1 MRIATSRGT
10 SDTVDGLCCKML
22 SLLLLCDAD
31 GRPLIGRDYRGDV
44 GSVLVKAFCVQVL
57 RYLTSDAPPVILFEG
72 STFFVRRLARGG
84 GTLVGAT
91 SSNINAALALTTL
104 VAVERLLEAFG
115 VLNTADG
122 AMRQSDIL
130 SHASVVYALLDEALD
145 QGWPQM
151 LDAAVLSQT
160 MLLSDA
166 RMSMVSA
173 GQAVAEGAASPYL
186 ISSHASSL
194 TPWRPSGVVTGK
206 PNKLKIDLVERVS
219 AQLNSAGAA
228 VNCEVHGQARL
239 TCRLS
244 GMPSCMMVLNSAV
257 RPGQGDNARSFHPC
271 VQLDRLEATGELVFV
286 PPHGEFE
293 LMSWHTRVHVT
304 PPLKVSCSRI
314 MHGRTRQELLI
325 LLRAQLPSA
334 QLSVFD
340 IRVAVPLPGLTSG
353 TRTRLGG
360 AAGTAKWVRGEN
372 IIKWK
377 VHQLTANGE
386 ASLAVDV
393 TTAPSTHGDAHTH
406 LAPLVVRTFNVP
418 GHSATGLR
426 VRALQV
432 ANAGEGPTT
441 KLVRYSVCA
450 GTYEVRMP

>member
-1 MRIATSRGT
+1 
-10 SDTVDGLCCKML
+10 V
-22 SLLLLCDAD
+22 
-31 GRPLIGRDYRGDV
+31 
-44 GSVLVKAFCVQVL
+44 VLF
-57 RYLTSDAPPVILFEG
+57 DG

-84 GTLVGAT
+84 GALVGAT

-104 VAVERLLEAFG
+104 VALERALEAFG
-115 VLNTADG
+115 VLAAADG
-122 AMRQSDIL
+122 ALRQSDVL
-130 SHASVVYALLDEALD
+130 SHAAVVYALLDEGLD
-145 QGWPQM
+145 QGWPQT

-166 RMSMVSA
+166 RMPTVS
-173 GQAVAEGAASPYL
+173 GQAVAEGVASPYL

-206 PNKLKIDLVERVS
+206 PNKMKIDLVERVS
-219 AQLNSAGAA
+219 AQLDSAGTA

-244 GMPSCMMVLNSAV
+244 GMPTCMMVLNSAV

-286 PPHGEFE
+286 PPHGECE
-293 LMSWHTRVHVT
+293 LMTCHTRVHVP

-340 IRVAVPLPGLTSG
+340 IRVAVPLPCLTAG
-353 TRTRLGG
+353 VKTRLGG
-360 AAGTAKWVRGEN
+360 AGGTAKWVRAEN

-377 VHQLTANGE
+377 VHQLSASGE
-386 ASLAVDV
+386 ASLAVEV
-393 TTAPSTHGDAHTH
+393 TTSPSTHGDAHTH

-432 ANAGEGPTT
+432 ANAGGGPTT